1 MSEAARIDL
10 VDIAMTDPLKNNL
23 NQPLFEYNGNKQ

>member
-1 MSEAARIDL
+1 
-10 VDIAMTDPLKNNL
+10 MTDPLKNNL